1 MNDFQKPITLGFQL
15 QEISDLLYISLYF
28 SDTL

>member
-1 MNDFQKPITLGFQL
+1 MNGFQKPITLKL
-15 QEISDLLYISLYF
+15 QAKSDLLYISLYF

>member
-1 MNDFQKPITLGFQL
+1 MNDFQKPIILGFRL
-15 QEISDLLYISLYF
+15 QAKSDLLYISLYF